1 MSEKTRERT
10 LYEYIGRVFNKYGCS
25 YVTQVGVGAKEPDL
39 IIEFDGSRV
48 VSEVKIDSEIKLE
61 DAIVDANAKAFS
73 LKTPNAMALLF
84 PRNVR
89 DIPTTELE
97 KVFPNLTVAS
107 ALVLTEWASKREASM
122 TLDSLASL
130 IVGHHKEWLKTK
142 TAKVDYGLV
151 VDVAR
156 IGISQIGSY
165 LRTHLTQEP
174 ILNSAM
180 AVIGRFDIY
189 KSLLED
195 VSGIPE
201 SEAKLYIADIASYI
215 LANQLLFYQIVSEKM
230 GYEKFPDF
238 NPILPPTDLLD
249 TINRL
254 FEKVRTEYSKILGLD
269 LFPLLSK
276 TKDLRIVYSVARLV
290 SELKM
295 LRPQH
300 IQEDLFGRLYHE
312 TIPPDTKKNLGAFYT
327 KPEAA
332 KFLATLAIDR
342 WDAKV
347 LDPSCGSG
355 TLLVE
360 AYQRKAKLAPT
371 IEKDK
376 LARRF
381 IEKDIYGIDVMHFA
395 AHMTTMNLTS
405 QDIRLKLEPNVF
417 SRDGIETMVNPINST
432 SAAHSTDQALD
443 RWIDSMKGRGI
454 PNDFDIV
461 IMNPPF
467 TRREKIP
474 DEISKLQKMVQKVKG
489 KTGYWAYFVV
499 AADNVLRK
507 EAVLAVV
514 MPEEFFV
521 GGAAKSV
528 REYLLARGYSIRF
541 VVRSAKEIA
550 FSEAAHY
557 RDYLIVF
564 SREPKARP
572 LIVTILKK
580 RLKEIVGQTNDLIA
594 KIKEFSMSNVQR
606 LSLDEL
612 EGIKISDAKELLSRY
627 IGNLKPLIGFNTVE
641 AYTYSLELLDR
652 LKKMPTIDELDSSG
666 LVRVGLYRPGQYKE
680 KGVERFA
687 EKLFISKYGGRSSN
701 VTFLLTHVKGKSIEL
716 AMKRAKIN
724 FRLHLDCLVP
734 SLRTYSGV
742 KHLDISNEEEFGI
755 VSCASVEEHVL
766 QISGLLPREQVER
779 ASKDIREAYA
789 NFAGNLLLTRR
800 IRLTSP
806 NAFWLA
812 FYSDNKVLGSQ
823 LPVIQTRDK
832 SHRKVLALYLNS
844 TICLLQ
850 LLSFLAETEG
860 AYVSLDNKRVWSF
873 VHVPDLENLKQ
884 SMVKRASDLLSEI
897 GKVNVS
903 SLLERIKNHDNV
915 QRAIDE
921 FALELVGL
929 TDLKR
934 DLYKL
939 YDAVAAE
946 LESMKMI
953 ESPKKSGSLQKTL
966 P

>member
-1 MSEKTRERT
+1 MSERVRERT
-10 LYEYIGRVFNKYGCS
+10 LYEYIGRVFSKYGCS

-97 KVFPNLTVAS
+97 KVFPNLPVTS

-142 TAKVDYGLV
+142 TPKVDYGLV

-156 IGISQIGSY
+156 VGISQIGSY
-165 LRTHLTQEP
+165 LRTHLSQEP

-215 LANQLLFYQIVSEKM
+215 LTNQLLFYQIVSEKM

-254 FEKVRTEYSKILGLD
+254 FEKVRAEYPKILGLD
-269 LFPLLSK
+269 LFPLLSE

-332 KFLATLAIDR
+332 KFLAALAIDR

-395 AHMTTMNLTS
+395 AHMTTMNLVS
-405 QDIRLKLEPNVF
+405 QDIRLKLEPKVF
-417 SRDGIETMVNPINST
+417 SRDGIETMINPVSSSPAT
-432 SAAHSTDQALD
+432 QSTDQALD
-443 RWIDSMKGRGI
+443 KWIYSMTGRGI
-454 PNDFDIV
+454 PDDFDTV

-474 DEISKLQKMVQKVKG
+474 DEIPKLQRIVPTVKG

-499 AADNVLRK
+499 AADNVLK
-507 EAVLAVV
+507 KDGSQAIVI
-514 MPEEFFV
+514 PEEFFV
-521 GGAAKSV
+521 GGSAKSV
-528 REYLLARGYSIRF
+528 RKFLLDQGYVLEYL
-541 VVRSAKEIA
+541 VRSAKEVA

-557 RDYLIVF
+557 RDYLIVLKKGG
-564 SREPKARP
+564 RRHP
-572 LIVTILKK
+572 LVVCILNK
-580 RLKEIVGQTNDLIA
+580 RLKDIA
-594 KIKEFSMSNVQR
+594 KDIEFLALKLREFSKSSDRRMDLPGLEALKVETA
-606 LSLDEL
+606 DEL
-612 EGIKISDAKELLSRY
+612 FERPID
-627 IGNLKPLIGFNTVE
+627 NLKPLIGFNTTKAHIV
-641 AYTYSLELLDR
+641 ALQLLDELKGKPTLKD
-652 LKKMPTIDELDSSG
+652 LKKEGFCSIK
-666 LVRVGLYRPGQYKE
+666 VYNPGQYKKPKSE
-680 KGVERFA
+680 KYARKMFA
-687 EKLFISKYGGRSSN
+687 SRYSTRSPS
-701 VTFLLTHVKGKSIEL
+701 VTFILDGINDQEARLSLRK
-716 AMKRAKIN
+716 AKLSDTLKLKDVV
-724 FRLHLDCLVP
+724 F

-742 KHLDISNEEEFGI
+742 NHFDITGEEEVAI
-755 VSCASVEEHVL
+755 VNPKALSDTVL
-766 QISGLLPREQVER
+766 KLTGLIPIEKSME
-779 ASKDIREAYA
+779 AANDIKSAYDDLGG
-789 NFAGNLLLTRR
+789 NFLLVRK
-800 IRLTSP
+800 IRFTSP
-806 NAFWLA
+806 ALHLFAL
-812 FYSDNKVLGSQ
+812 YSDNKILGTTSSW
-823 LPVIQTRDK
+823 LNMDVTDIK
-832 SHRKVLALYLNS
+832 KGKVLTLYLNS
-844 TICLLQ
+844 ILTVIQ
-850 LLSFLAETEG
+850 LIAFLAETEG
-860 AYVSLDNKRVWSF
+860 AYVTLHGKQVWSHI
-873 VHVPDLENLKQ
+873 HVPNIQALGKETIQNALDLFDRISKTKTK
-884 SMVKRASDLLSEI
+884 SVF
-897 GKVNVS
+897 
-903 SLLERIKNHDNV
+903 ERIKTHDDL
-915 QRAIDE
+915 QMRIDKIS
-921 FALELVGL
+921 LEMVGL
-929 TDLKR
+929 SHWKNNLSE
-934 DLYKL
+934 L

-953 ESPKKSGSLQKTL
+953 ESPKKSGSL
-966 P
+966 